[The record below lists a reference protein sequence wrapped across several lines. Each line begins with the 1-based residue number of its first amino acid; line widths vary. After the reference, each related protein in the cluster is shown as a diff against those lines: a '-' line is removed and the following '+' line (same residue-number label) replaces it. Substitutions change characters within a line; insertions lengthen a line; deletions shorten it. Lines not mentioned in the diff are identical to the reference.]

1 MELGSIG
8 MFFQISALILCLASV
23 AAYIYAYITKSYNIK
38 SIGNWLFIG
47 TTIAIIIASLVLFMA
62 FAISDFS
69 IDYVARYSDNSLPM
83 FYKISAFWGGQ
94 AGSLLLWLPE
104 YFSKTT
110 L

>member
-47 TTIAIIIASLVLFMA
+47 TTIAIIIASLVHFGVVRQALCFYGCFYLLFLGQLSF
-62 FAISDFS
+62 FA
-69 IDYVARYSDNSLPM
+69 
-83 FYKISAFWGGQ
+83 
-94 AGSLLLWLPE
+94 
-104 YFSKTT
+104 
-110 L
+110 